1 MAKRHR
7 DILDKLDPIG
17 VNRYHIAEADIET
30 VEKYLSIIQAN
41 MQGRK
46 LWQQIV
52 QFPSGYATSLVVH
65 EIIEIRLLQAR
76 GINLFKMD
84 TSTLQQTLAT
94 NIDAHIQAIYDEH
107 LYLQDYINRRYKRLF
122 QIGTLLKVNREDDDE
137 EDFQLLLD
145 SDIGVF
151 IVEASRL
158 EEAQKAIDELK
169 GDTL

>member
-7 DILDKLDPIG
+7 DILDKLDPIA
-17 VNRYHIAEADIET
+17 VNRYNITEADIET
-30 VEKYLSIIQAN
+30 VEKYLGIIQAN
-41 MQGRK
+41 MQSKK

-65 EIIEIRLLQAR
+65 EIVEIRLLQAR
-76 GINLFKMD
+76 GIDLFKVD

-94 NIDAHIQAIYDEH
+94 NIDAHTQAIYDEH
-107 LYLQDYINRRYKRLF
+107 LYLQDYINRHYKQLF

-137 EDFQLLLD
+137 EDFQLLLY

-158 EEAQKAIDELK
+158 EDAQKMIDELK